1 MASKS
6 VLNSQQSSSTLKPVK
21 TLCWQMTPGRA
32 LQFQAD
38 KAVELQIA
46 QGRVWATLDGP
57 HAGAAN
63 DWGDLVLRAGDRLT
77 LLSGQRIVLEAW
89 SEGTPG
95 GAARLVWSSAAQAAQ
110 AAQAPSAGWSALGS
124 DLAAWF
130 AQTGRLL
137 LSWGSRT
144 TGFGRLGSQGRLQCQ
159 SGPGCHG
166 VG

>member
-6 VLNSQQSSSTLKPVK
+6 VLNSQQSPSTLKPVK
-21 TLCWQMTPGRA
+21 TLCWQVAPGRA

-77 LLSGQRIVLEAW
+77 LQSGQRVVLESW

-95 GAARLVWSSAAQAAQ
+95 GASRLVWSSAAQAAQ
-110 AAQAPSAGWSALGS
+110 ASSAGWWVLGS
-124 DLAAWF
+124 DLVAWF

-137 LSWGSRT
+137 LAWGGRA
-144 TGFGRLGSQGRLQCQ
+144 TGLGRLGSQGRLQCQ
-159 SGPGCHG
+159 PGPGCHG

>member
-6 VLNSQQSSSTLKPVK
+6 VLNSQQSSSTLDPAK
-21 TLCWQMTPGRA
+21 TLCWQMAPGRA

-63 DWGDLVLRAGDRLT
+63 DWGDLGLRSGDRFPLQP
-77 LLSGQRIVLEAW
+77 GQRRVAESWMDTAR
-89 SEGTPG
+89 G
-95 GAARLVWSSAAQAAQ
+95 GAARLVWSPAAQAMQ
-110 AAQAPSAGWSALGS
+110 ATGPAWWAAGSAF
-124 DLAAWF
+124 AAWL
-130 AQTGRLL
+130 AQTGRLVFARGRRAAGL
-137 LSWGSRT
+137 
-144 TGFGRLGSQGRLQCQ
+144 GRLGAQRRLQCQ
-159 SGPGCHG
+159 PGPDCHG